1 MRWIDK
7 PRKVSRKQIVLEYI
21 KFMKIMD
28 YYKNL
33 VAYMYNRSKDTGIYI
48 HVKGEYREANVL
60 CHKQSMISYFETELR
75 NHCNSKLTEWA
86 VRDYFIMYPLG
97 MRNYDAWN
105 LTDLFFSYLKEK
117 HLNNC
122 IIVD

>member
-21 KFMKIMD
+21 KFMKIMG

-33 VAYMYNRSKDTGIYI
+33 VAYMYEKSKDSGLYI

-60 CHKQSMISYFETELR
+60 CHKQFMISYFETELR
-75 NHCNSKLTEWA
+75 NHCNSRLNDWVFRT
-86 VRDYFIMYPLG
+86 YFIRYPLG
-97 MRNYDAWN
+97 IGDYEAWS
-105 LTDLFFSYLKEK
+105 LTELFSSYLRER

>member
-21 KFMKIMD
+21 KFMKIMG

-33 VAYMYNRSKDTGIYI
+33 VAYMYEKSKDTGLYI

-60 CHKQSMISYFETELR
+60 CHKQFMISYFETELR
-75 NHCNSKLTEWA
+75 NHCNSRLSDWVFRTYFIRYEAWSLTE
-86 VRDYFIMYPLG
+86 
-97 MRNYDAWN
+97 
-105 LTDLFFSYLKEK
+105 LFSSYLKER

>member
-21 KFMKIMD
+21 KFMKIMG

-33 VAYMYNRSKDTGIYI
+33 VAYMYEKSKENSLYI

-60 CHKQSMISYFETELR
+60 CHKQFMISYFETELR
-75 NHCNSKLTEWA
+75 NHCSTKLSEWVIRTYFIRYPLSIGEYEAWSLTE
-86 VRDYFIMYPLG
+86 L
-97 MRNYDAWN
+97 
-105 LTDLFFSYLKEK
+105 LFSYLKER